1 MFFNKN
7 HNQMILIGV
16 LANRNWVL
24 GNLIKEIHQRLPKS
38 TKLWWV
44 LSVFAQKSIFE
55 NFLDFGL
62 PKRKAYFFS
71 YLTIFERNFMKK
83 PQQFFENSII
93 LYTHDDPELGSLKHQ
108 ALVLNASY
116 ATYFMCSSD
125 ARLLVSNGLNISK
138 VRLCY
143 FGIDTECTPEAYVPR
158 DKKVIVLASKFGP
171 RKGLEKLPYII
182 DRLPDWNFVALGRGW
197 EAYILKQNLAEKQN
211 FEYHE
216 FNKENRQNYFT
227 KAKIFLSLSI
237 KEGGPVPLIEAM
249 YLGATPVST
258 SVGFAPDLIKNNVNG
273 ILLDVEPSAEDVVAA
288 IIKAE
293 RLNSNPSKSVEFLT
307 WDRFA
312 RMVETDR
319 KAILM
324 KKTANIRSRGSD

>member
-7 HNQMILIGV
+7 QNQMILIGV

-24 GNLIKEIHQRLPKS
+24 GNLVKEIHRRLPKS
-38 TKLWWV
+38 TRLWWV
-44 LSVFAQKSIFE
+44 LSVFAQKNRIE
-55 NFLDFGL
+55 PFLDFGL
-62 PKRKAYFFS
+62 PKRKVYFFS
-71 YLTIFERNFMKK
+71 YLSIFERYFMKK

-93 LYTHDDPELGSLKHQ
+93 LYTHHESELGSLKRQ
-108 ALVLNASY
+108 ASMLNASY

-143 FGIDTECTPEAYVPR
+143 FGIDTECTPENLVSR
-158 DKKVIVLASKFGP
+158 DEKIIVLASKFGP
-171 RKGLEKLPYII
+171 RKGLEKLPHII
-182 DRLPDWNFVALGRGW
+182 DKLPDWNFVALGRGW
-197 EAYILKQNLAEKQN
+197 EEFIREHSLVEKQN
-211 FEYHE
+211 FEYHK

-227 KAKIFLSLSI
+227 KARIFLSLSS

-249 YLGATPVST
+249 YLGVTPVAT

-273 ILLDVEPSAEDVVAA
+273 ILLDAEPSTEDVVAA
-288 IIKAE
+288 ITKAE
-293 RLNSNPSKSVEFLT
+293 SLNSNPSKSVEFLT

-312 RMVETDR
+312 RMVEIDR
-319 KAILM
+319 KAILT
-324 KKTANIRSRGSD
+324 KEKENTQTRRSD